1 MKKFDEIERRLRGQ
15 EEKASMIDVKE
26 LKFKGAITEAQKE
39 QLKNLISK
47 LKLEKTKDLDIED
60 SKWYLGQVR

>member
-39 QLKNLISK
+39 QLQSLISK

>member
-26 LKFKGAITEAQKE
+26 LKFKDAITEAQKE
-39 QLKNLISK
+39 QLQSLISK